1 MNKTT
6 TNYENKRLT
15 IKEWSVQ
22 DRPREKYARNGAA
35 SLSDAEL
42 IAILFRT
49 GNASESAVELAKRL
63 LSSSNNSLN
72 ELSEKTLLELSE
84 TKGIGQ
90 AKSMA
95 LLTAF
100 EIGRRIRA
108 EKVEEKPVIK
118 SSLDVV
124 NLMQNKIA
132 YLDHEELWVIY
143 LNQSSRILGVAQINK
158 GGIASTEVDVRIV
171 LQQAVVKKSTQ
182 IILCH
187 NHPSGSIRPSKA
199 DIQLTEKTRKAAN
212 LLDVM
217 LVDHII
223 IHRERYFSFVEEGM
237 L

>member
-1 MNKTT
+1 MNKTS
-6 TNYENKRLT
+6 NYENKRLT

-35 SLSDAEL
+35 ALSDAEL

-49 GNASESAVELAKRL
+49 GNASESAVDLAKRL

-90 AKSMA
+90 AKAMA

>member
-1 MNKTT
+1 MNKTS
-6 TNYENKRLT
+6 NYENKRLT

-72 ELSEKTLLELSE
+72 ELSEKTLHELSE

-90 AKSMA
+90 AKAMA

-108 EKVEEKPVIK
+108 EKVEEKPIIK

>member
-49 GNASESAVELAKRL
+49 GNASESAVGLAKRL

-72 ELSEKTLLELSE
+72 ELSEKTLHELSE

-90 AKSMA
+90 AKAMA

>member
-1 MNKTT
+1 MNKTS
-6 TNYENKRLT
+6 NYENKRLT

-90 AKSMA
+90 AKAMA

-143 LNQSSRILGVAQINK
+143 LNQSSRILDVVQVNK

>member
-1 MNKTT
+1 MNNTS
-6 TNYENKRLT
+6 NYENKRLT
-15 IKEWSVQ
+15 IKEWGVQ

-35 SLSDAEL
+35 ALSDAEL

-49 GNASESAVELAKRL
+49 GNASESAVELSKRL
-63 LSSSNNSLN
+63 LASSNNSLN
-72 ELSEKTLLELSE
+72 ELSEKTLHELSGI
-84 TKGIGQ
+84 KGIGQ
-90 AKSMA
+90 AKALA

-108 EKVEEKPVIK
+108 EKVEERPVIK

-143 LNQSSRILGVAQINK
+143 LNQSSRILDIAQVNK
-158 GGIASTEVDVRIV
+158 GGIASTVVDVRLV
-171 LQQAVVKKSTQ
+171 LKQAVVNKSTQ

-187 NHPSGSIRPSKA
+187 NHPSGSTSPSKA

-212 LLDVM
+212 LMDIM

-223 IHRERYFSFVEEGM
+223 IHRERYFSFVEEG
-237 L
+237 LL

>member
-90 AKSMA
+90 AKAMA

-212 LLDVM
+212 LLDVI

-223 IHRERYFSFVEEGM
+223 IHRERYFSFVEEGI

>member
-90 AKSMA
+90 AKAMA

>member
-1 MNKTT
+1 MNKTS
-6 TNYENKRLT
+6 NYENKRLT

-84 TKGIGQ
+84 AKGIGQ
-90 AKSMA
+90 AKAMA

>member
-90 AKSMA
+90 AKAMA

-212 LLDVM
+212 LLDVV

>member
-1 MNKTT
+1 MNKTS
-6 TNYENKRLT
+6 NYENKRLT

-90 AKSMA
+90 AKAMA

-143 LNQSSRILGVAQINK
+143 LNQSSRILDVVQVNK

-223 IHRERYFSFVEEGM
+223 IHRERYFSFVEEG
-237 L
+237 LL

>member
-1 MNKTT
+1 MNKTS
-6 TNYENKRLT
+6 NYENKRLT

-22 DRPREKYARNGAA
+22 DRPREKYARNGAS

-49 GNASESAVELAKRL
+49 GNASESAVGLAKRL

-90 AKSMA
+90 AKAMA

-108 EKVEEKPVIK
+108 EKVEEKPIIK

>member
-1 MNKTT
+1 MNKT

-72 ELSEKTLLELSE
+72 TLSEKTLRELSE
-84 TKGIGQ
+84 IKGIGQ
-90 AKSMA
+90 AKAMA

-100 EIGRRIRA
+100 EIGKRIRA
-108 EKVEEKPVIK
+108 EKVEERPVIQN
-118 SSLDVV
+118 SMDVV

-143 LNQSSRILGVAQINK
+143 LNNSNKILDVVQVNK
-158 GGIASTEVDVRIV
+158 GGISSTEVDVRIV
-171 LQQAVVKKSTQ
+171 LEKAVVMKSTQ

-187 NHPSGSIRPSKA
+187 NHPSGSVRPSKA

-212 LLDVM
+212 ILDVT

-223 IHRERYFSFVEEGM
+223 IHKGKYYSFVEEG
-237 L
+237 LI

>member
-1 MNKTT
+1 MNKTS
-6 TNYENKRLT
+6 NYENKRLT

-63 LSSSNNSLN
+63 LSTSNNSLN
-72 ELSEKTLLELSE
+72 ELSVKTLLELSE

-90 AKSMA
+90 AKAMA

-212 LLDVM
+212 LLDVV